1 MFFVYILYSS
11 KRDRYYVG
19 FTSEIEN
26 RVARHNSGSTTSTKS
41 GIPWVL
47 VYSEEFDSKTDAIKR
62 EKGIKKMKSRKYIE
76 DLVRK
81 SLERPDF

>member
-19 FTSEIEN
+19 FTSEIES

>member
-19 FTSEIEN
+19 YTSEIEN
-26 RVARHNSGSTTSTKS
+26 RVAKHNSGSTPSTKS

-47 VYSEEFDSKTDAIKR
+47 VYSEKFEFKTDAIKR
-62 EKGIKKMKSRKYIE
+62 EKGIKNMKCRKYIE
-76 DLVRK
+76 DLVKKR
-81 SLERPDF
+81 